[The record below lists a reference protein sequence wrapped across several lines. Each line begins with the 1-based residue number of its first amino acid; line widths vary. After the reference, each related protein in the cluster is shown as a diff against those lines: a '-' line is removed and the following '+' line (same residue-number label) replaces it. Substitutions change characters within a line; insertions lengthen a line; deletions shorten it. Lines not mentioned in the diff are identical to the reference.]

1 MTPFHPEIEIVDRAT
16 STLRYLEHGWPSD
29 LCRWHAH
36 SEFELH
42 LTVATRGKAFVGDYI
57 GEFGPGSLFL
67 TGPHLPHNW
76 VTNETGNDPVAL
88 RDMAVQ
94 FDQRSLEKAKLA
106 FPEFREIGGLLA
118 MAGSGVQFIDFD
130 PVVSRPAFE
139 RIRET
144 RGFEQVL
151 AFLSLLDLLNKH
163 PNKMVLSDAKV
174 IQKPKDKKYT
184 KIGEVID
191 HIIGN
196 YAEDLSLTVAAEMA
210 GMSETSFSR
219 NFQATTGNRFTE
231 FVNRIRIG
239 QACILLF
246 ETEEKVSSICY
257 DVGFNNL
264 ANFNRQFTKMKNM
277 TPSEYRATGAA
288 NLSLPNTR
296 LSQ

>member
-1 MTPFHPEIEIVDRAT
+1 MTSFHPEIEIVDRAT
-16 STLRYLEHGWPSD
+16 STLRYLEHGWPSN

-36 SEFELH
+36 DEFELH

-57 GEFGPGSLFL
+57 GAFKPGSLFL

-76 VTNETGNDPVAL
+76 VTDAKGNEPVAM

-94 FDQRSLEKAKLA
+94 FDQRSLDQAKKA
-106 FPEFREIGGLLA
+106 FPEFREIDGLLA
-118 MAGSGVQFIDFD
+118 MARSGVEFVDFD
-130 PVVSRPAFE
+130 PKVSRRAFE
-139 RIRET
+139 HIRET
-144 RGFEQVL
+144 TGFAQVL
-151 AFLSLLDLLNKH
+151 AFLSLLDILNKH

-174 IQKPKDKKYT
+174 IQKPTDKKHMQ
-184 KIGEVID
+184 IGKVID
-191 HIIGN
+191 YVINH
-196 YAEDLSLTVAAEMA
+196 YDEDLSLTAAAEMA

-219 NFQATTGNRFTE
+219 NFQTSTGNRFTE

-246 ETEEKVSSICY
+246 ETEEKISSICY

-264 ANFNRQFTKMKNM
+264 ANFNRHFTKMKNM

-288 NLSLPNTR
+288 NLTLPNTR
-296 LSQ
+296 YTQ

>member
-1 MTPFHPEIEIVDRAT
+1 MTSFHPEIEIVDRAT

-36 SEFELH
+36 DEFELH

-57 GEFGPGSLFL
+57 GAFKPGSLFL

-76 VTNETGNDPVAL
+76 VTDAKNNEPVEL

-94 FDQRSLEKAKLA
+94 FDQRSLDKAKQA
-106 FPEFREIGGLLA
+106 FPEFREIEGMLA
-118 MAGSGVQFIDFD
+118 MSRSGVEFVDFD
-130 PVVSRPAFE
+130 PAISRPAFE

-144 RGFEQVL
+144 QGFAQVL

-174 IQKPKDKKYT
+174 IQKPTDKKYT

-191 HIIGN
+191 YVINN
-196 YAEDLSLTVAAEMA
+196 YAEELSVTAAAAMA

-219 NFQATTGNRFTE
+219 NFQASTGNRFTE

-246 ETEEKVSSICY
+246 ETEEKISSICY

-264 ANFNRQFTKMKNM
+264 ANFNRHFTKMKNM

-288 NLSLPNTR
+288 NLMLPNTR
-296 LSQ
+296 FTQ

>member
-1 MTPFHPEIEIVDRAT
+1 MTSFHPEIEIVDRAT

-36 SEFELH
+36 DEFELH

-57 GEFGPGSLFL
+57 GAFKPGSLFL

-76 VTNETGNDPVAL
+76 VTDAKSNEPVPL

-94 FDQRSLEKAKLA
+94 FDQRSLDKAKQA
-106 FPEFREIGGLLA
+106 FPEFREIEGMLA
-118 MAGSGVQFIDFD
+118 MSRSGVEFVDFD
-130 PVVSRPAFE
+130 PAISRPAFE

-144 RGFEQVL
+144 RGFAQVL

-174 IQKPKDKKYT
+174 IQKPTDKKYT

-191 HIIGN
+191 YVINN
-196 YAEDLSLTVAAEMA
+196 YAEELSVTAAAAMA

-219 NFQATTGNRFTE
+219 NFQASTGNRFTE

-246 ETEEKVSSICY
+246 ETEEKISSICY

-264 ANFNRQFTKMKNM
+264 ANFNRHFTKMKNM
-277 TPSEYRATGAA
+277 TPSEYRATGTA
-288 NLSLPNTR
+288 NLMLPNTR
-296 LSQ
+296 FTQ